1 MRLDARCVY
10 EVLRPD
16 QLADTVMKSKRARGR
31 KIRFDFHVGN
41 SPSMCAGVGAGL
53 NGQPASLMRDS
64 CMGRSADVDALD
76 LSPEAG
82 PPRQQLSVEVGAA
95 ECFHMP
101 FSISVLRGTGATL
114 MRLFWR
120 LLRTD
125 SFRCRLKIYF
135 VVENLFLK
143 IFQ

>member
-1 MRLDARCVY
+1 
-10 EVLRPD
+10 
-16 QLADTVMKSKRARGR
+16 
-31 KIRFDFHVGN
+31 
-41 SPSMCAGVGAGL
+41 
-53 NGQPASLMRDS
+53 
-64 CMGRSADVDALD
+64 VDALD

-82 PPRQQLSVEVGAA
+82 PPLQQLSVEVGAA

-101 FSISVLRGTGATL
+101 FSISVLRGTGSTL

-143 IFQ
+143 NFQ